1 MGSLLAAVTLAVAF
15 FASAAQAFTRSRFFV
30 YTPRSPKKKRIFDEG
45 LTMATA
51 RMLRF
56 RKGFAVFWFDVVGV
70 VSYAVVAVDSAMLR
84 HDEGRPGSCPS
95 R

>member
-1 MGSLLAAVTLAVAF
+1 
-15 FASAAQAFTRSRFFV
+15 
-30 YTPRSPKKKRIFDEG
+30 
-45 LTMATA
+45 MATA

-56 RKGFAVFWFDVVGV
+56 RKGFAVFWVDVVGV

-95 R
+95 RYSRAEKRVSGLGDGAPQVPVLNEIWQDKTRCMECFLECTVADG